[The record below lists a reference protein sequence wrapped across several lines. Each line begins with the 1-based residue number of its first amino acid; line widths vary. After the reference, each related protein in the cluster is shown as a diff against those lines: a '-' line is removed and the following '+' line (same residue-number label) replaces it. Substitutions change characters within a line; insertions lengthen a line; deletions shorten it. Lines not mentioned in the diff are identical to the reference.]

1 MSTIPTARI
10 SGIIVPPSD
19 YAVPAALGSD
29 RLRRPG
35 LLSLASA
42 DLLVTLTAL
51 LAADHLRLTL
61 GWGATLGPMETFVT
75 APVMVLFGLVWAST
89 AFQLGLYDR
98 PRVWKWSTSFRSAV
112 TAGFVADSIL
122 AAALYLSYRDL
133 SRLLFVYFV
142 VAHLVGLVVVR
153 CAFMAAEQAS
163 GQPFC
168 GGENVV
174 LIGSGVH
181 VERVA
186 RALEHE
192 AAGAKIVARLAGPD
206 LVSRDSGDFLRRLS
220 AVINESDVDEVV
232 IADPGL
238 PREELLRWVME
249 LRRQPVHIS
258 VVPDFAE
265 LVTSQASFE
274 DVGGIPLIGL
284 HEPAIRGSQWVVKRG
299 FDIVISLALLAL
311 AAPIFAIISIAIWL
325 ESGSPVLFSQDRIG
339 LGGAVFHMMKFRTM
353 VVGAEDRSGDVST
366 RSAEGKLI
374 HKKPN
379 DPRVTGVGRV
389 LRRVGLDELPQ
400 LVHVLSGKMSL
411 VGPRPELPE
420 IVAEYE
426 PWQFRR
432 FAVAPGITGWW
443 QVNRDHGVPM
453 HLQTELDVH
462 YLINYSFM
470 LDLKILVRT
479 VAVLIVGRGSY

>member
-1 MSTIPTARI
+1 MSTIPTARVSELI
-10 SGIIVPPSD
+10 ASPSD
-19 YAVPAALGSD
+19 YAVPLALGSD

-51 LAADHLRLTL
+51 LVADHFRFTL
-61 GWGATLGPMETFVT
+61 GWGATLGPVETFVT
-75 APVMVLFGLVWAST
+75 APMMVLFGFVWVCT
-89 AFQLGLYDR
+89 AFQMGLYDR
-98 PRVWKWSTSFRSAV
+98 PRVWKWSSSFRAAV
-112 TAGFVADSIL
+112 TAGFVADSIV

-142 VAHLVGLVVVR
+142 AAHLAGLFAVR

-168 GGENVV
+168 GGEHIV
-174 LIGSGVH
+174 LIGSGPH

-192 AAGAKIVARLAGPD
+192 AAGTKIVARLAGPD
-206 LVSRDSGDFLRRLS
+206 LVVGDGGDLLRRLS
-220 AVINESDVDEVV
+220 DVISDNDVDEVV

-238 PREELLRWVME
+238 PRAELLRWVLE

-265 LVTSQASFE
+265 LITSQASFE

-284 HEPAIRGSQWVVKRG
+284 HEPAIRGSQWVIKRG
-299 FDIVISLALLAL
+299 FDIVVSLILLTLAGPLLA
-311 AAPIFAIISIAIWL
+311 AVSVAIWL
-325 ESGSPVLFSQDRIG
+325 ESGGPVMFSQDRIG
-339 LGGAVFHMMKFRTM
+339 LGGSVFHMMKFRTM
-353 VVGAEDRSGDVST
+353 DVGAEARSADVST

-379 DPRVTGVGRV
+379 DPRVTRVGRV
-389 LRRVGLDELPQ
+389 LRRIGLDELPQ
-400 LVHVLSGKMSL
+400 LVHALSGKMSL

-479 VAVLIVGRGSY
+479 IAVLIVGRGSY

>member
-1 MSTIPTARI
+1 MSTIPTARV
-10 SGIIVPPSD
+10 SGILVPASD

-42 DLLVTLTAL
+42 DLLVTLAAL
-51 LAADHLRLTL
+51 LAADHFRFTL

-75 APVMVLFGLVWAST
+75 TPVMALFGLVWVCT
-89 AFQLGLYDR
+89 AFQMGLYDR
-98 PRVWKWSTSFRSAV
+98 PRVWKWASSFRAAV

-122 AAALYLSYRDL
+122 AAVLYMSYRDL
-133 SRLLFVYFV
+133 SRLLFLYFV
-142 VAHLVGLVVVR
+142 AAHAIGLVAVR
-153 CAFMAAEQAS
+153 CAFMAAERSS

-168 GGENVV
+168 GGERVV
-174 LIGSGVH
+174 LIGTGTH
-181 VERVA
+181 VERVE
-186 RALEHE
+186 RALEQE
-192 AAGAKIVARLAGPD
+192 AAGTKIVARLAGPD
-206 LVSRDSGDFLRRLS
+206 RLS
-220 AVINESDVDEVV
+220 NDSTVFMKQLSDVINETDVDEVV

-238 PREELLRWVME
+238 PREELLRWVLE

-265 LVTSQASFE
+265 LITSQASFE
-274 DVGGIPLIGL
+274 AVAGIPLIGL

-299 FDIVISLALLAL
+299 FDIVVSLILMAL
-311 AAPIFAIISIAIWL
+311 AAPLFAVIPLAIWL
-325 ESGSPVLFSQDRIG
+325 ESRGPVLFSQDRIG
-339 LGGAVFHMMKFRTM
+339 LGGSRFRMVKFRTM
-353 VVGAEDRSGDVST
+353 VVGAEARSADVAT

-379 DPRVTGVGRV
+379 DPRVTKVGRV

-453 HLQTELDVH
+453 HLQTELDVF
-462 YLINYSFM
+462 YLINYSLV

-479 VAVLIVGRGSY
+479 FAVLIGGRGSY

>member
-1 MSTIPTARI
+1 MSTIPTARV
-10 SGIIVPPSD
+10 SGIIAPPSD
-19 YAVPAALGSD
+19 YAVPVALGSD

-51 LAADHLRLTL
+51 LAADHLRFTL
-61 GWGATLGPMETFVT
+61 GWGATLGPIETFVT
-75 APVMVLFGLVWAST
+75 APIMVLFGFIWVTT
-89 AFQLGLYDR
+89 AFQMGLYDR
-98 PRVWKWSTSFRSAV
+98 PRVWKWSTSFRAAV

-142 VAHLVGLVVVR
+142 VAHLVGLVAVR
-153 CAFMAAEQAS
+153 CAFILTERVS

-168 GGENVV
+168 GGEHIV
-174 LIGSGVH
+174 LIGSGPH
-181 VERVA
+181 VERVS
-186 RALEHE
+186 RALEQD
-192 AAGAKIVARLAGPD
+192 ASGSKIVARLGGPE
-206 LVSRDSGDFLRRLS
+206 LTSGDSADFLRRLS
-220 AVINESDVDEVV
+220 NVINDADVDEVV
-232 IADPGL
+232 IADPNL
-238 PREELLRWVME
+238 RREELLRWVLE

-265 LVTSQASFE
+265 LITSQASFE
-274 DVGGIPLIGL
+274 DVAGIPLIGL
-284 HEPAIRGSQWVVKRG
+284 HEPAIRGGQWVVKRG
-299 FDIVISLALLAL
+299 FDIVVAVTLLAL
-311 AAPIFAIISIAIWL
+311 SAPLLPFIALAIWL
-325 ESGSPVLFSQDRIG
+325 ESGSPVIFSQDRIG
-339 LGGAVFHMMKFRTM
+339 LGGSVFHMLKFRTM
-353 VVGAEDRSGDVST
+353 VVGAEDRSADVAT
-366 RSAEGKLI
+366 RSADGKLI

-379 DPRVTGVGRV
+379 DPRVTKVGRV
-389 LRRVGLDELPQ
+389 LRRTGLDELPQ
-400 LVHVLSGKMSL
+400 LLHVLSGKMSL

-462 YLINYSFM
+462 YLINYSLL
-470 LDLKILVRT
+470 LDLRILVRT
-479 VAVLIVGRGSY
+479 VAVLIGGRGSY